1 MKAIAEKK
9 VQETTLTL
17 VRADIT
23 ERHVDAI
30 VNAANSYLKHG
41 GGVAGAIVRRGG
53 REIQEESD
61 RIGFVPVGH
70 AVLTTAGKLPCKAVI
85 HAVGPRMG
93 EGGEDEKL
101 KSAVWESL
109 RLASQ
114 RGFTSIS
121 IPAISS
127 GIYGFPKDRCAEI
140 LVSQSVNFLMENNST
155 SLRMIEFC
163 IYDEDTLRHFAS
175 VFSRL

>member
-1 MKAIAEKK
+1 M
-9 VQETTLTL
+9 
-17 VRADIT
+17 
-23 ERHVDAI
+23 
-30 VNAANSYLKHG
+30 
-41 GGVAGAIVRRGG
+41 
-53 REIQEESD
+53 
-61 RIGFVPVGH
+61 
-70 AVLTTAGKLPCKAVI
+70 
-85 HAVGPRMG
+85 
-93 EGGEDEKL
+93 DEKL

-155 SLRMIEFC
+155 SLRTIEFC